1 MHMSFGLITAL
12 ILVFLAV
19 AFALQNNEPITIQF
33 FAWTLEGSLVLVLL
47 TTLALGIIISV
58 LASLPSQIKKSRIIA
73 QQQKTIDNLEN
84 SLTAHKRSSL
94 PTGSS

>member
-1 MHMSFGLITAL
+1 MSFGLVAAL

-33 FAWTLEGSLVLVLL
+33 FAWTFEGSLVLVLL

-58 LASLPSQIKKSRIIA
+58 LASLPSQIKKSRTIA
-73 QQQKTIDNLEN
+73 QQQKTITNLE
-84 SLTAHKRSSL
+84 SSVSAHKRSSM
-94 PTGSS
+94 TTETS